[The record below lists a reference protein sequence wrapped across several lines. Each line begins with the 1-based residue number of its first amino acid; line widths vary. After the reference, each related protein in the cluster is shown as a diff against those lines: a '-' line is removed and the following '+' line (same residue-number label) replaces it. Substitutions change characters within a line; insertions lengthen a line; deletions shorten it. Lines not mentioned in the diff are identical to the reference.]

1 MERAEEEMGKGGGW
15 THELGGAGEAS
26 AARRALALCGEG
38 QHTPPKAQ
46 REDWLRDANCSWSS
60 EKRYGA
66 AKWSGARAGN
76 VRRNDA
82 IRQKIIG
89 HRMAVGGGGLGCRR
103 FRGGAED
110 GAFAL
115 LDEPASERGVGV
127 FFKPLIEEGSDLL
140 AEICGVGQAG
150 ELVALES
157 VAGGGEKELPRGLS
171 AVVGHGKLRC
181 RYIPINISTCTVKEC
196 VITSNP
202 GVTRL
207 WKSVEGEEKW
217 RACSGCAGD
226 YEDPDRSA
234 WEEADEADE
243 VDEVEEVEERKE
255 GESWE

>member
-15 THELGGAGEAS
+15 AHELGGAGEAS

-46 REDWLRDANCSWSS
+46 REDWLRDTNCSLTS
-60 EKRYGA
+60 EKRWSA

-89 HRMAVGGGGLGCRR
+89 HRMAVRGGGLGCGR
-103 FRGGAED
+103 FRGGAKD

-115 LDEPASERGVGV
+115 LDEPAGEHCGSV
-127 FFKPLIEEGSDLL
+127 FLEPLVEEGSDLL
-140 AEICGVGQAG
+140 AEIGGVGQAG

-157 VAGGGEKELPRGLS
+157 VAGGGEKELPGRLS
-171 AVVGHGKLRC
+171 AVVGHGKLRW
-181 RYIPINISTCTVKEC
+181 RYIPINISMCTVKSCE
-196 VITSNP
+196 ITSNSR
-202 GVTRL
+202 VARL
-207 WKSVEGEEKW
+207 WISVEGEEKW

-234 WEEADEADE
+234 WEEADE
-243 VDEVEEVEERKE
+243 VDEVEEVEEKRE
-255 GESWE
+255 GE